1 MQNILIVDDDVTF
14 CLMLKTFLE
23 KKGFFVTEAF
33 SFKDGLKAVQKNT
46 FSAIL
51 TDIRLPDND
60 GLELLREIKK
70 KSNQTPVILM
80 TGYGDIRTAVKAI
93 KMGAFEYVT
102 KPINPDEILFTLNTA
117 IRDSQEKGKS
127 LPVLDYVSG
136 ISESSIKM
144 NEYISL
150 VAPTNLSV
158 LILGESGTGKEYV
171 ARKIHNE
178 SHRAAKPFVAIDCG
192 ALPKDLSASELFGH
206 VKGSFTS
213 AIADKTGQFIEAN
226 GGTIFLDEI
235 GNLGYEV
242 QIQLLRA
249 IQERKVR
256 PVGSNKEI
264 EVDLRIIAATNEDLM
279 KVVQNGEF
287 REDLYHRLNE
297 FTLQVPRLQDR
308 QADLM
313 IYANHFL
320 ALANREL
327 NRTVQEFDSQVIS
340 VFKRYT
346 WPGNI
351 RELKNV
357 IRRAVLLTT
366 GEITT
371 VKALPYELS
380 DFQQHVQVQSIG
392 YEGDNLKVA
401 IDQIEF
407 EKIKSVLEKVKYNKT
422 RAAQILN
429 IDRKTLYNKLK
440 QYNIEG

>member
-23 KKGFFVTEAF
+23 KKGFVVTESF
-33 SFKDGLKAVQKNT
+33 SFRDGLKAINKTN
-46 FSAIL
+46 FSVIL
-51 TDIRLPDND
+51 TDIRLPEND
-60 GLELLREIKK
+60 GIELLAEIKK
-70 KSNQTPVILM
+70 KSVHIPVILM
-80 TGYGDIRTAVKAI
+80 TGYGDIRSAVKAI

-102 KPINPDEILFTLNTA
+102 KPINPDEILFTILAA
-117 IRDSQEKGKS
+117 IHDSQETGNS
-127 LPVLDYVSG
+127 LPSPGYVTG
-136 ISESSIKM
+136 ISESAIKL
-144 NEYISL
+144 NEYIRL

-178 SHRAAKPFVAIDCG
+178 SLRAEKPFVAIDCG

-213 AIADKTGQFIEAN
+213 AVSDKPGQFIEAK

-242 QIQLLRA
+242 QVQLLRA

-264 EVDLRIIAATNEDLM
+264 NVDLRIIAATNEDLIN
-279 KVVQNGEF
+279 VVQKGEF

-297 FTLQVPRLQDR
+297 FILQVPRLYDR
-308 QADLM
+308 QADIM

-320 ALANREL
+320 AHANLEL
-327 NRTVQEFDSQVIS
+327 GRSVREFDSQVIS
-340 VFKRYT
+340 IFKSYT
-346 WPGNI
+346 WPGNL

-366 GEITT
+366 GDIITSNT
-371 VKALPYELS
+371 LPVELS
-380 DFQQHVQVQSIG
+380 DYQTNLPFQANKFES
-392 YEGDNLKVA
+392 DNLKKA

-407 EKIKSVLEKVKYNKT
+407 EKIRSVLEKVKYNKT

-429 IDRKTLYNKLK
+429 IDRKTLYNKLR
-440 QYNIEG
+440 QYDME